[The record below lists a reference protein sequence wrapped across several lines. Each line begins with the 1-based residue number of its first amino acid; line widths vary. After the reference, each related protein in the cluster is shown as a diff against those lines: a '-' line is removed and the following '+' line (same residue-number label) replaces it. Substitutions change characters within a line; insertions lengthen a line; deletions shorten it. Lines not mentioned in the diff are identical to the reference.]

1 MRVGYLTEDEI
12 EMSAAQTL
20 TSYGR
25 RFGEVPGPPVPV
37 EEILE
42 CDLGLDFGL
51 EDLAAA
57 GLGEDALG
65 AMWAAERRVRVDS
78 SLDPDEFPRKEGRYR
93 FTVAHEIGHWQL
105 HRHRFLLGVN
115 QDPLFGGSSEP
126 SVVCRTGYAKKPP
139 IEWQADAFASRLLMP
154 KRMVARAWEGQH
166 GEADPH
172 FVGGQATATP
182 PRRGLRFRA
191 DPADEI
197 TGAMAAM
204 FGVSLQAMGI
214 RLRDLGLIRH
224 HGKEESMFG

>member
-1 MRVGYLTEDEI
+1 MKVGYLTEAEI
-12 EMSAAQTL
+12 ETSALRTL
-20 TSYGR
+20 ASYER
-25 RFGEVPGPPVPV
+25 RFEEVPAPPVPV

-42 CDLGLDFGL
+42 CDLELDFGL

-57 GLGEDALG
+57 GFGEDALG
-65 AMWAAERRVRVDS
+65 ALWAAERRVRVDS

-115 QDPLFGGSSEP
+115 QDPLFGSSSEP
-126 SVVCRTGYAKKPP
+126 SVVCRAGYAKKPP

-154 KRMVARAWEGQH
+154 KGMVARAWEVQH
-166 GEADPH
+166 GADPH
-172 FVGGQATATP
+172 FVGGQATASP
-182 PRRGLRFRA
+182 SRHGLRFRA
-191 DPADEI
+191 DPADEV

-204 FGVSLQAMGI
+204 FGVSSQAMGI